1 MVQKKIYSWSY
12 TFDQST
18 KDALQNN
25 LTHLT
30 FGHKFNQSI
39 KDALPNNLTH
49 LTFGDKTYGS
59 DFNQS
64 IIDALPSSLL
74 ELKICKDY
82 YYEDD
87 IPKNL
92 KTIFY

>member
-1 MVQKKIYSWSY
+1 
-12 TFDQST
+12 
-18 KDALQNN
+18 
-25 LTHLT
+25 LT

-49 LTFGDKTYGS
+49 LTCGS

-64 IIDALPSSLL
+64 IKDALPSSLL